1 MCDCDRYVAPFR
13 VMEEWIGAALNSA
26 FSFNAVVLTNFVV
39 SLKWL
44 SSLIRWGRG
53 QQLTTVATGK
63 NGAAGW
69 RGEPGCWPSSP
80 SPPSP
85 QRPRWRC
92 VRGGGA
98 HVHHEWV
105 RRSHGALAWRRG
117 VRRQLRFTF
126 ARLLDGDLA
135 RLQPK
140 TQETGEEDVRL
151 YLWTQRGFNIRYAAM
166 KTQQSDRKTV
176 VKHIGLFPAA
186 EIMADADELNLWKK
200 VVFFLSFLFVKVY
213 SLSR

>member
-26 FSFNAVVLTNFVV
+26 FSFNAVDLTNFVV
-39 SLKWL
+39 LLKSL

-69 RGEPGCWPSSP
+69 RGEPGCWPSPP
-80 SPPSP
+80 SPSP
-85 QRPRWRC
+85 QRPGWRC

-98 HVHHEWV
+98 HVHHERV
-105 RRSHGALAWRRG
+105 RRRHGALPRRRG

-151 YLWTQRGFNIRYAAM
+151 YLRTLNWTSEASTFNYHRLIE
-166 KTQQSDRKTV
+166 KQWWNTLDS
-176 VKHIGLFPAA
+176 AA
-186 EIMADADELNLWKK
+186 EIMADTDELNLWKK
-200 VVFFLSFLFVKVY
+200 NFFVVLYL
-213 SLSR
+213 